1 MALVDSESL
10 AASLDLEIH
19 HVLHDRDMLTKAAG
33 IMVALAHMHLA
44 NIQTLTIMPSPT
56 SLPAEIP
63 QNA

>member
-19 HVLHDRDMLTKAAG
+19 HVLHDRDMLTEAAG
-33 IMVALAHMHLA
+33 IMVALAHMYLA
-44 NIQTLTIMPSPT
+44 DIQALAIMACPT

-63 QNA
+63 